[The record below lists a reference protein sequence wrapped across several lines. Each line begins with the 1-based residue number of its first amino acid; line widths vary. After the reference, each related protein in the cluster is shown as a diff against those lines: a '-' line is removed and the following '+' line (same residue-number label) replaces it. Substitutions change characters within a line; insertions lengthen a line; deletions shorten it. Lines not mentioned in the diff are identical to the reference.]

1 MPLFQRTIKLA
12 LATCLAAAL
21 ASTLGLTYAISAG
34 IIAIL
39 SVSDTRRSTLRL
51 AYNRLMSTLLAL
63 TIGSLSFLIFGFNL
77 WALGLYIMIYVPL
90 AYLWGWEIGIT
101 PSTVL
106 VTHLLL
112 EHSTSLALL
121 GNEITVF
128 LIGTFFALMANLYM
142 PSRQNDIDHYHEQV
156 EELLRKILLRFEHFL
171 KTGDGSNDATLIK
184 ELDKILQQALDLV
197 YLDHSNHLFH
207 QTNYHIHY
215 FEMRK
220 RQNHILRDMAQN
232 VNHCQL
238 AASESLILA
247 KLFSKTAL
255 QLSQENPAH
264 DLLDEI
270 ENYLK
275 NFRERTLPKT
285 REEFETR
292 ATLLQLLRDLET
304 FIQLKVEFY
313 ENINYIEEP

>member
-1 MPLFQRTIKLA
+1 MSLIQRTIKLA

-21 ASTLGLTYAISAG
+21 ASSLGLTYAISAG

-39 SVSDTRRSTLRL
+39 SVSDTRRSTLKL
-51 AYNRLMSTLLAL
+51 AYNRFMSTILAL
-63 TIGSLSFLIFGFNL
+63 AIGSLAFILLGYNL

-101 PSTVL
+101 PSSVL

-112 EHSTSLALL
+112 ERSTSLALL
-121 GNEITVF
+121 GNELAVF
-128 LIGTFFALMANLYM
+128 LIGTSFALLANLYM
-142 PSRQNDIDHYHEQV
+142 PSRQREINHYHQVV
-156 EELLRKILLRFEHFL
+156 EEQLKKILYRFEQFL
-171 KTGDGSNDATLIK
+171 GEGDGRNDATLIK
-184 ELDKILQQALDLV
+184 ELDRILEDALQLV
-197 YLDHSNHLFH
+197 YLDYADHLFH

-215 FEMRK
+215 FEMRR

-232 VNHCQL
+232 VNNYQL

-247 KLFSKTAL
+247 QLFSQTAQ

-270 ENYLK
+270 EDYLK
-275 NFRERTLPKT
+275 IFRERPLPKT
-285 REEFETR
+285 RAEFETR
-292 ATLLQLLRDLET
+292 STLLQLLRDLET
-304 FIQLKVEFY
+304 FIQIKVDFY
-313 ENINYIEEP
+313 REYKETE